1 MHFWID
7 KRSSYGIGYNRSMSG
22 LSYQHRRGRAKSIV
36 TPVRQHPPPCVPS
49 TSHHAKSHHLHHH
62 RSRHGDEHRTSQ
74 SRVTQNVVAAV
85 STAENHAPISHPA
98 TLNTQYV
105 PVIHSVYP
113 RDELPVNLVVESND
127 SSRSN
132 SVTNHWLPIY
142 LKGGICVAMAIILVT
157 LKLYYDND
165 LSGLQLLAFG
175 LMSIVIVLFTTT
187 VSVLRMKKNRAMML
201 HNQRDHNDNYTGRAI
216 QPHNNQILMQSSDEA
231 NEPPPPYAVAVAF
244 PDKQSVA
251 YESPPPSYEKINII

>member
-22 LSYQHRRGRAKSIV
+22 LSYQHRRVRSKSIV
-36 TPVRQHPPPCVPS
+36 TPVRQHLPPCIPS
-49 TSHHAKSHHLHHH
+49 TSHHAKSHL
-62 RSRHGDEHRTSQ
+62 RSRNIEQENRANQ
-74 SRVTQNVVAAV
+74 SRTTPNISGIASAVDSRASVA
-85 STAENHAPISHPA
+85 
-98 TLNTQYV
+98 LNSQYV

-113 RDELPVNLVVESND
+113 RHDEMAINPVIDSNE

-142 LKGGICVAMAIILVT
+142 LKGGICVAMALILVT

-165 LSGLQLLAFG
+165 LSGLQMLAFG
-175 LMSIVIVLFTTT
+175 LMAIVIVLFTMTI
-187 VSVLRMKKNRAMML
+187 SVLRMKKNRAVL
-201 HNQRDHNDNYTGRAI
+201 NLRDHNDNFTELVI
-216 QPHNNQILMQSSDEA
+216 QPHNNQILLQSIDEV
-231 NEPPPPYAVAVAF
+231 NEPPPPPYAVAVAY
-244 PDKQSVA
+244 PEKQSTI

>member
-22 LSYQHRRGRAKSIV
+22 LSYQHRRVRSKSIV
-36 TPVRQHPPPCVPS
+36 TPVRQHLPPCIPS

-62 RSRHGDEHRTSQ
+62 RSRHAEQDHRASQ
-74 SRVTQNVVAAV
+74 SRVTQNVSGSASAI
-85 STAENHAPISHPA
+85 EHHAPVAHPVA
-98 TLNTQYV
+98 LNSQYV

-113 RDELPVNLVVESND
+113 RHDEMTINPGTESND

-142 LKGGICVAMAIILVT
+142 LKGGICVAMALVLVT

-165 LSGLQLLAFG
+165 LSGLQMLAFG
-175 LMSIVIVLFTTT
+175 LMAVVIVLFTMT
-187 VSVLRMKKNRAMML
+187 VSVLRMKKNRAVL
-201 HNQRDHNDNYTGRAI
+201 NLRDHNDNFAELVI
-216 QPHNNQILMQSSDEA
+216 QPHNNQIVLQSIDEV
-231 NEPPPPYAVAVAF
+231 NEPPPPYALAISF
-244 PDKQSVA
+244 PEKQSAV